1 MTGSDLTT
9 LTVIILFGSL
19 VSGTPLLF
27 ATIGEIFS
35 ERSGVMN
42 LGIEGMMLVGA
53 MSGFAVW
60 STAFTKWHWTNGSA
74 ILFGLLAGMAFGC
87 ILSLLHAII
96 TITLR
101 ADQVVSGLAVTFLG
115 AGLSSIL
122 GEHFVGIVTP
132 LPTKITLAVLGSV
145 TVEQLAFV
153 ILGAVFAPLAWYYMH
168 RTRPGLDLRSVGE
181 YPAAAD
187 SLGINVYRTRYL
199 YVLFGGAM
207 SGLAGAAMSLVTDPG
222 WVDGKTSGLG
232 WIAVALVIFAS
243 WDPMRGLW
251 VSYFFGLLRRLP
263 LDLQNPAL
271 PLISTANNPQLG
283 RFMDMLPYLATIF
296 ILILGSREA
305 MRKRIG
311 APAALGNP
319 YIRGERGK

>member
-1 MTGSDLTT
+1 MTAFDLFSLA
-9 LTVIILFGSL
+9 LTILFGAL
-19 VSGTPLLF
+19 VSGSPLLF

-35 ERSGVMN
+35 ERAGVMN
-42 LGIEGMMLVGA
+42 LGLEGMMLIGA

-60 STAFTKWHWTNGSA
+60 SMTDS
-74 ILFGLLAGMAFGC
+74 ILLGLLVGMFFGA
-87 ILSLLHAII
+87 LLALLHAFI

-115 AGLSSIL
+115 IGLASIL
-122 GEHFVGIVTP
+122 GQPYVGKLVP
-132 LPTKITLAVLGSV
+132 HPFSITLPILKLVSTEQIIIVLFGM
-145 TVEQLAFV
+145 
-153 ILGAVFAPLAWYYMH
+153 IFAPLAWYYLN

-181 YPAAAD
+181 YPSAAD
-187 SLGINVYRTRYL
+187 SLGINVYRTRYI

-207 SGLAGAAMSLVTDPG
+207 SGLGGASMSLITDPG

-232 WIAVALVIFAS
+232 WIAVALVIFGS
-243 WDPMRGLW
+243 WDPMRGMW

-271 PLISTANNPQLG
+271 PFISTANNPSIG
-283 RFMDMLPYLATIF
+283 RIMDMLPYLATIL

-305 MRKRIG
+305 MRKRVG
-311 APAALGNP
+311 APAALGTP
-319 YIRGERGK
+319 YIRGERGL

>member
-1 MTGSDLTT
+1 MTANQLTT
-9 LTVIILFGSL
+9 LAITIFFGSL

-53 MSGFAVW
+53 MGGFAVW
-60 STAFTKWHWTNGSA
+60 YNTGSL
-74 ILFGLLAGMAFGC
+74 LFGLLLGM
-87 ILSLLHAII
+87 ILGGIIALLHAFI

-122 GEHFVGIVTP
+122 GQSYVGQRAPVPFTLS
-132 LPTKITLAVLGSV
+132 LPFIERVAAQ
-145 TVEQLAFV
+145 QLILV
-153 ILGAVFAPLAWYYMH
+153 IIGLIFAPLAWYFLY
-168 RTRPGLDLRSVGE
+168 RTRPGLNLRSVGE
-181 YPAAAD
+181 YPSAAD
-187 SLGINVYRTRYL
+187 SLGLNVYLTRYI
-199 YVLFGGAM
+199 YVIFGGMM
-207 SGLAGAAMSLVTDPG
+207 SGFGGAAMSLITDPG

-232 WIAVALVIFAS
+232 WIAVGLVIFAS
-243 WDPMRGLW
+243 WDPMRGMW

-271 PLISTANNPQLG
+271 PLISTAHNPQLG
-283 RFMDMLPYLATIF
+283 RAMDMLPYLATIL
-296 ILILGSREA
+296 ILIIGSREA
-305 MRKRIG
+305 MRKRLG
-311 APAALGNP
+311 APAALGYP
-319 YIRGERGK
+319 YIRGERGL

>member
-1 MTGSDLTT
+1 MTANELIALGITI
-9 LTVIILFGSL
+9 VFGAL
-19 VSGTPLLF
+19 VSGSPLLF

-53 MSGFAVW
+53 MSGFAGWFV
-60 STAFTKWHWTNGSA
+60 TGNLIAG
-74 ILFGLLAGMAFGC
+74 LFIGMVFGCLLA
-87 ILSLLHAII
+87 LLHAFI

-115 AGLSSIL
+115 SGISSIL
-122 GEHFVGIVTP
+122 GQPYVGQRVPQQIT
-132 LPTKITLAVLGSV
+132 ITLPVLEHIAAEQVILIVLG
-145 TVEQLAFV
+145 L
-153 ILGAVFAPLAWYYMH
+153 IFAPLAWYYLN
-168 RTRPGLDLRSVGE
+168 RTRPGLNLRSVGE
-181 YPAAAD
+181 YPSAAD

-199 YVLFGGAM
+199 YVMFGGAM
-207 SGLAGAAMSLVTDPG
+207 SGLGGALMSLITDPG

-243 WDPMRGLW
+243 WDPIRGMW

-283 RFMDMLPYLATIF
+283 RVMDMLPYLATIF

-305 MRKRIG
+305 MRKRLG

-319 YIRGERGK
+319 YVRGARGL